1 MATYQHG
8 YDRRTAFQL
17 LKQGGPFWWKFSH
30 WARPFD
36 DQKIRAMLAALST
49 EVRKRS
55 TGSFSAAALFMILR
69 MADVPDSQLQSTWR
83 DTMAALDGLNA
94 YEFGA
99 RKKKHEKLRSIA
111 KDRRQLSAWQ
121 AAAVG
126 SEWIPTNLLALLLCD
141 GSEESLDALMPHV
154 ERARNDR
161 DRLEQLE
168 AARVFA
174 APSTARLF
182 AVTDQKLTA
191 LRSASSV
198 LALGRELGLEK
209 NGRVRVR
216 VLIPATEAVRRGGT
230 TQQYFAELEFD
241 SDANPD
247 LQACVSHR
255 TTSPTSYSE
264 WSRAIPCKDLSKLPR
279 ALERAGTKLGVQWFF
294 NDAKTTFLS
303 KKLCGPLLD
312 WLGRADRS

>member
-36 DQKIRAMLAALST
+36 DQKIRAMLAALSK
-49 EVRKRS
+49 EVQKRT
-55 TGSFSAAALFMILR
+55 TGSFSAAALFMIS
-69 MADVPDSQLQSTWR
+69 MMDDVAEPQLQSTWR

-111 KDRRQLSAWQ
+111 KDRKQLTAWQ

-141 GSEESLDALMPHV
+141 GSDESLDALMPHV
-154 ERARNDR
+154 ERARDDR
-161 DRLEQLE
+161 ERLEQLE

-174 APSTARLF
+174 APSTERLF
-182 AVTDQKLTA
+182 AVTDQKLTT

-198 LALGRELGLEK
+198 LALGRQFGLEK

-216 VLIPATEAVRRGGT
+216 VSIPATEAVRRGRT
-230 TQQYFAELEFD
+230 TTQYFAELEFD
-241 SDANPD
+241 SDADPD
-247 LQACVSHR
+247 LHACVTHR
-255 TTSPTSYSE
+255 TTSPTSSSE
-264 WSRAIPCKDLSKLPR
+264 WSRSIACRELSKLPR
-279 ALERAGTKLGVQWFF
+279 ALERAGAKLGVQWFF
-294 NDAKTTFLS
+294 NDARTTFLG
-303 KKLCGPLLD
+303 KKQCGPLLD